1 MSNAQYKRGINGDI
15 SQCKRSRWP
24 LLVKHSPSLSS
35 YPNSAAPQTLR
46 EREREDKQNPLL
58 RRCSSSFLSFPLEVL
73 SVALHEPGVPDDELV
88 APRRDEEVVRQHD
101 QVAGGGARA
110 RKLKSEQ
117 QKYQPP

>member
-1 MSNAQYKRGINGDI
+1 MATV
-15 SQCKRSRWP
+15 SQTLSIPFP
-24 LLVKHSPSLSS
+24 LPPPL
-35 YPNSAAPQTLR
+35 PQTLR
-46 EREREDKQNPLL
+46 EREREKTNKTRYCGDVLPP
-58 RRCSSSFLSFPLEVL
+58 SFLSLLKFFL
-73 SVALHEPGVPDDELV
+73 SRALHEPGVPDDELV

>member
-1 MSNAQYKRGINGDI
+1 MFFL
-15 SQCKRSRWP
+15 P
-24 LLVKHSPSLSS
+24 PF
-35 YPNSAAPQTLR
+35 
-46 EREREDKQNPLL
+46 
-58 RRCSSSFLSFPLEVL
+58 FLSFPLEVL

-88 APRRDEEVVRQHD
+88 APRRDEEVVREHD